1 MKKQYILTSLLLCSL
16 TLIGCDSVRNT
27 LGLDH
32 SSPNEWNTPEPSPG
46 LILPPD
52 FQARPKLPPPTP
64 GAPNP
69 HAVPTTVK
77 AQKTVLGDAESMDTS
92 TASSEG
98 EKDIV
103 EKASEN
109 QEITPDIRKKVDE
122 EAQSENTIS
131 GKIVSKIQSW
141 KKQASSNLSLS
152 NKDEQDSKDTNVPK
166 TEDEKNKDKDVAPES

>member
-1 MKKQYILTSLLLCSL
+1 MKKQYILTSLLLGSF
-16 TLIGCDSVRNT
+16 TLVGCDSVRNT

-77 AQKTVLGDAESMDTS
+77 AQKTVLGDTETVDATS
-92 TASSEG
+92 SSSDG
-98 EKDIV
+98 EKDLV

-122 EAQSENTIS
+122 EAQAENTIS
-131 GKIVSKIQSW
+131 GKIITKIQSW
-141 KKQASSNLSLS
+141 KKQASENLSPS
-152 NKDEQDSKDTNVPK
+152 NKDGQAGKEAVASKSEV
-166 TEDEKNKDKDVAPES
+166 EKNKDKDIEPES